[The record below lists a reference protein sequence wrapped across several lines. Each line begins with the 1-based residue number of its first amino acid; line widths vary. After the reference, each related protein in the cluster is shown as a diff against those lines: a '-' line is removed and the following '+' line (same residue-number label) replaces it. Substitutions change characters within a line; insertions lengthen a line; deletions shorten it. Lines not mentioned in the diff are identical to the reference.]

1 MKMSIMNYLFVTK
14 VPFLSAFVCALVLTS
29 MTFLFLGAVV
39 NAQMSSTNSSSS
51 PLLSGIISSLLLDIL
66 PGTENSTNDSL
77 YTTSFN
83 ITNVPKFILAGDWN
97 IKLNSGSN
105 IINTNLADNLKV
117 VDITADFV
125 GITTDGKGSHSHQI
139 SNFTPIS
146 NTQVT
151 TNQAN
156 DSSSNNSNNIS
167 SQAAIVNVLSLD
179 GNAHILGTVDVGIN
193 NNRMW
198 EDVKANITISN
209 GKTIVIQLD
218 DKVVGYHFG
227 KGQAIY
233 GLVNGLYMQ

>member
-1 MKMSIMNYLFVTK
+1 MKMLIMNYLFVTK

-29 MTFLFLGAVV
+29 MTFLFLGTVV

-66 PGTENSTNDSL
+66 PGTENSTSDSL
-77 YTTSFN
+77 YTSSFN
-83 ITNVPKFILAGDWN
+83 ITNVPKFILAGEWN

-105 IINTNLADNLKV
+105 IINTNLVDNLKV

-146 NTQVT
+146 KIPVT

-156 DSSSNNSNNIS
+156 DSSSNIS
-167 SQAAIVNVLSLD
+167 SRAPIANVLSLD
-179 GNAHILGTVDVGIN
+179 GNAYILGTVDVGIN
-193 NNRMW
+193 NNRIW

-218 DKVVGYHFG
+218 DKAVGYHFG